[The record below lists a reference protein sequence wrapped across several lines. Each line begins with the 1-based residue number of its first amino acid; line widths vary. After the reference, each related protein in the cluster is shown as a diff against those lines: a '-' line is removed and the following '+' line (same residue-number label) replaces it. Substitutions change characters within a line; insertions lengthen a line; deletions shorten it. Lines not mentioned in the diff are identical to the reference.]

1 MLSHFSHVQLF
12 VTPWTIAHLAP
23 LSGISQARILE
34 WVSISFS
41 NKYVYKSFSTML
53 DRLEKEHQKKER
65 ERDGDVR
72 KHKLNEMG
80 ALNMTSKR

>member
-34 WVSISFS
+34 WGSISFS

-53 DRLEKEHQKKER
+53 DRLEKEHQKKRER
-65 ERDGDVR
+65 EMETL
-72 KHKLNEMG
+72 KNI
-80 ALNMTSKR
+80 N

>member
-1 MLSHFSHVQLF
+1 MCVYIYIYIYVCMLSHLSHVQLF

-53 DRLEKEHQKKER
+53 DRLEKEHQKKRER
-65 ERDGDVR
+65 EMET
-72 KHKLNEMG
+72 LENI
-80 ALNMTSKR
+80 N